1 MIKKINPYQ
10 LNSFFDEN
18 ELDQNYRTLIV
29 KILNVRKNDL
39 IEYLK
44 QKIASMDNMQLKD
57 FDWSVKVRNFKNY
70 WKS

>member
-1 MIKKINPYQ
+1 M
-10 LNSFFDEN
+10 
-18 ELDQNYRTLIV
+18 